1 MNRARWSF
9 HVCVD
14 RSCVLLSSS
23 GRDSPAQTTTETEMT
38 TGLAHSLSSSADDSF
53 DLCMAPPFLSP
64 RELGQMMES
73 RPSSVQ
79 LVDCRSFLNY
89 NADRITGSV
98 NIFCPPLVKKRFSS
112 SVLPLSTMLSAE
124 TRATLCRSVVDAV
137 VMYDDDTDE
146 ESWQSRRCD
155 LQLVMDSLMLFLQPG
170 RITFYVLAGKAKN
183 HEA

>member
-1 MNRARWSF
+1 
-9 HVCVD
+9 
-14 RSCVLLSSS
+14 
-23 GRDSPAQTTTETEMT
+23 
-38 TGLAHSLSSSADDSF
+38 
-53 DLCMAPPFLSP
+53 
-64 RELGQMMES
+64 MMES

-183 HEA
+183 HVMQIWVDRGMENVLCVSGGVWMYVCVLFSRHIYTVVFFFFFSSS